1 MANYDC
7 YYVGPYV
14 KVYPPKKEY
23 TRSMR
28 TCTNNE
34 CSDHGKHLPYNPFC
48 AKCGHAIDLCDVHS
62 VEPESMHNFI
72 DEELEED
79 LFEVVCIDGKK
90 YQIFISN
97 CKEQGGTNVD
107 DYGDYPVTEDMSFFD
122 KGDWANLIAKL
133 EEKSYKFEKNIGLVS
148 YYN

>member
-1 MANYDC
+1 MSNYDC

-23 TRSMR
+23 TSSMK

-34 CSDHGKHLPYNPFC
+34 CSDHGKFLVTSFC
-48 AKCGHAIDLCDVHS
+48 GKCGSPVNICPVTTI
-62 VEPESMHNFI
+62 EEESMFNFLN
-72 DEELEED
+72 DELEED
-79 LFEVVCIDGKK
+79 LFTVICIDGKK

-97 CKEQGGTNVD
+97 HEYQGGAHTE
-107 DYGDYPVTEDMSFFD
+107 DYGDYPITDDTSCFD
-122 KGDWANLIAKL
+122 KGDWAKLIAKL
-133 EEKSYKFEKNIGLVS
+133 EEKSYKFEKNIGLIY